1 MERIQFI
8 PHRGFWH
15 YYQISNESGK
25 HDILL
30 SFFNIIWYHICNRK
44 NWTKLKSIT
53 GIIADFEYIKPTIL
67 IYSHFQ
73 T

>member
-30 SFFNIIWYHICNRK
+30 SLFLILF
-44 NWTKLKSIT
+44 
-53 GIIADFEYIKPTIL
+53 GIIYATAKTGP
-67 IYSHFQ
+67 S
-73 T
+73 